1 MANTTKVY
9 DKIFIKKNKAGD
21 REYIQVPYAIL
32 ADPPDL
38 SVYAKLA
45 GDTFTGDVTFNKKIN
60 LGQGDANC
68 LYLGADGRLNGPS
81 NRTLFGLVGGAT
93 VFGHQAYPLRFR
105 GSATRPQYTTDGSTY
120 KDLALKSDIPTIPT
134 DYVKYTAQTLT
145 DAQKSQARSNIGA
158 GTSNFSGNYN
168 DLSNKP
174 TYVSS
179 VNGDSGAITN
189 VAKTD
194 TANTFTASQIMP
206 RPSDETQVTLWSYS
220 GFNAYSHWVPGS
232 MSETRTGVG
241 YKNSGIRVFNGTT
254 EAPSQY
260 YDVTMPSQA
269 GQLVTNTFA
278 KFTGETSGIT
288 VPYRVFEDENAYTA
302 AQSNPQNVKYTS
314 QTYGALIV
322 NTDANSRTAIVDGR
336 IDNKKNGTKYEL
348 TLPMKTGTLA
358 TTSEIPATFDD
369 LTRIKKQGYTG
380 GDNTVKY
387 FKLASLPV
395 YNNGGNYASFIITGR
410 MGGWQADNM
419 SFVNMILYNRNGEG
433 GGYINVANSAFFNLC
448 DIIMYRETDGTS
460 TAYLKVKG
468 YYTFDINVN
477 TYQAT
482 NVYTGTDDTPTG
494 TLKWTA
500 STQADRLA
508 VSGGVAYVNGFT
520 LPKQIQVNGTI
531 HNPNSNG
538 LVNLGNISG
547 ATTYSD
553 SIYADDVTTIFDT
566 NEYGNAFIFT
576 ANDAGQG
583 SRQIYS
589 IYVNGVK
596 TVIFTTDASTDYVD
610 NAVCINISRFDHT
623 SISFIIVNVF
633 YKNTI
638 KTIHINDASNS
649 TIDLGYSDDDNRT
662 SSLYLNITKGT
673 I

>member
-1 MANTTKVY
+1 MANTTKEY
-9 DKIFIKKNKAGD
+9 DKIFIKKNAAGD
-21 REYIQVPYAIL
+21 REYIKVPYAIL

-38 SVYAKLA
+38 SVYAK
-45 GDTFTGDVTFNKKIN
+45 
-60 LGQGDANC
+60 
-68 LYLGADGRLNGPS
+68 
-81 NRTLFGLVGGAT
+81 
-93 VFGHQAYPLRFR
+93 
-105 GSATRPQYTTDGSTY
+105 SA
-120 KDLALKSDIPTIPT
+120 DIPAAVTESTVSGWGFTKNTGTVTSVAVKMNGASKGTVTSSGTIDLGT
-134 DYVKYTAQTLT
+134 VVTSHQSIKSINTNNTTAQTANASEAIAGSGTINLHKVAKTGSYT
-145 DAQKSQARSNIGA
+145 D
-158 GTSNFSGNYN
+158 
-168 DLSNKP
+168 LLNKP
-174 TYVSS
+174 TFVSS
-179 VNGDSGAITN
+179 VNGSSGAITN

-194 TANTFTASQIMP
+194 EVNTFTLNQILP
-206 RPSDETQVTLWSYS
+206 RPSDETQVTLLSYS
-220 GFNAYSHWVPGS
+220 GLSAFSHYLMGS
-232 MSETRTGVG
+232 TSEPRTGIG

-254 EAPSQY
+254 ETPTQH

-288 VPYRVFEDENAYTA
+288 HPYRVFEDENAYTA
-302 AQSNPQNVKYTS
+302 AQSTPQNVRYTS
-314 QTYGALIV
+314 QTYASFIA
-322 NTDANSRTAIVDGR
+322 NTDANSRTVLTDGR

-348 TLPMKTGTLA
+348 TFPTKTGTFAL
-358 TTSEIPATFDD
+358 TSDIPTDFDK
-369 LTRIKKQGYTG
+369 LNRIQKQGYTG
-380 GDNTVKY
+380 GDNTAKY
-387 FKLASLPV
+387 FKLASFPV

-448 DIIMYRETDGTS
+448 DIVMYRETDGTT

-468 YYTFDINVN
+468 YYTFDININ

-482 NVYTGTDDTPTG
+482 NVYTGTDVTPTG

-553 SIYADDVTTIFDT
+553 SIYSDDVTTIFDT
-566 NEYGNAFIFT
+566 NEYGNAFIFSIG
-576 ANDAGQG
+576 DGGQG
-583 SRQIYS
+583 IRQIYS

-596 TVIFTTDASTDYVD
+596 TDIFTTDSASSYTDQ
-610 NAVCINISRFDHT
+610 AVCINISRFDHT
-623 SISFIIVNVF
+623 SISSIIVNVF
-633 YKNTI
+633 YKNTV
-638 KTIHINDASNS
+638 KTIHINDASN
-649 TIDLGYSDDDNRT
+649 TNVDLGYSDSDNRT
-662 SSLYLNITKGT
+662 STLFLTITKGT